1 MNPTSL
7 YRRQIRVLALLA
19 FAGVLGGCGGKDTDE
34 SAASKTNKSAATKA
48 TKVAPADGTIDEEQ
62 LGNAVIVG
70 KSAAPVMLK
79 YDIPT
84 KPEVGTPFDI
94 SLTFLARQTADA
106 IEADVTGMTGLTV
119 TTDAPVR
126 FEGVSAVGHYVAKV
140 RATADAE
147 GLYYVGIVARV
158 ITKVQTDTRTFSIP
172 VVVGS
177 AAATSQP
184 KPAPATDSEGEAI
197 QSTPAKESVKDGTA
211 G

>member
-1 MNPTSL
+1 MNPNSL
-7 YRRQIRVLALLA
+7 YRRQIRVLALVAL
-19 FAGVLGGCGGKDTDE
+19 AGVLGGCGGKDADE
-34 SAASKTNKSAATKA
+34 AAASKANTSAATKA
-48 TKVAPADGTIDEEQ
+48 TKVAPADGTIDEGQ
-62 LGNAVIVG
+62 LANAVVVG
-70 KSAAPVMLK
+70 KSVAPVMLK

-94 SLTFLARQTADA
+94 SLTFLTRQVADA
-106 IEADVTGMTGLTV
+106 LEAEVTGMSGLTV

-126 FEGVSAVGHYVAKV
+126 FEGVSAAGHYVANV

-177 AAATSQP
+177 ASVTTEQ
-184 KPAPATDSEGEAI
+184 KPAPAQDAEGGAI
-197 QSTPAKESVKDGTA
+197 QSTPAKESVTDGSS